1 MDTIV
6 LCVLTWEATMRG
18 ENKAYG
24 GALLAHLGF
33 GVYCYDRDSR
43 IRATNFA
50 LALGAVLEVE
60 HNTYTSLS
68 NQHPPSLL
76 VSPQLAYLLIH

>member
-1 MDTIV
+1 
-6 LCVLTWEATMRG
+6 MRG

-33 GVYCYDRDSR
+33 GVYCYDQIQSR
-43 IRATNFA
+43 A

-60 HNTYTSLS
+60 RNIRRSPTNNPLPFLYRLS
-68 NQHPPSLL
+68 WP
-76 VSPQLAYLLIH
+76 IF